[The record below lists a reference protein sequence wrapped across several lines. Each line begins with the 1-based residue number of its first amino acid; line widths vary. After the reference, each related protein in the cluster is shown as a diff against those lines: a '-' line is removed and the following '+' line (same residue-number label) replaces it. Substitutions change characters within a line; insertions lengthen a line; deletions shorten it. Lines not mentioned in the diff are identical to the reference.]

1 MFSYWVLNNCR
12 VTPDE
17 LDPESG
23 ADCCLVVSFGV
34 AVELGEL
41 RDCGDRRLPRIVRSV
56 LECWLESGC
65 DPCRLIREHLG

>member
-1 MFSYWVLNNCR
+1 MFSYWVSNNCR

-34 AVELGEL
+34 AVELVSFETVGIE
-41 RDCGDRRLPRIVRSV
+41 GF
-56 LECWLESGC
+56 LE
-65 DPCRLIREHLG
+65 